1 LLNAHKANPS
11 RPHNAILTAARRQM
25 VAGGRLTVFSKD
37 HESNTASTDGLEDCD
52 DGARKLMAD
61 DAIDRICAMGG

>member
-1 LLNAHKANPS
+1 
-11 RPHNAILTAARRQM
+11 M